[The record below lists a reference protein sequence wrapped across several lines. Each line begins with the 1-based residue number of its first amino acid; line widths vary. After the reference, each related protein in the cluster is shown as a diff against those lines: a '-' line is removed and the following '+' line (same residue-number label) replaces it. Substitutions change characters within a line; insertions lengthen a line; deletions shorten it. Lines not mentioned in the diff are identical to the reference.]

1 MVSKHLSN
9 MGHLVHLQY
18 HLKKNLCIWKQIF
31 VKCKLLNLR
40 VILTNLKG

>member
-18 HLKKNLCIWKQIF
+18 HLKKICVFGNKF
-31 VKCKLLNLR
+31 SLNA
-40 VILTNLKG
+40 NC